1 MNRLHNKHKNTN
13 KKRTCK
19 SNKGTRKTL
28 KSYGIRR
35 GLSNKKGGSKGCL
48 SCLSCFSKQTGPH
61 SKSDTAKI
69 NNEIKQ
75 LYIYTI
81 YYGIL
86 YHHTG
91 VVQYL
96 LTFNEYKNKLI
107 SHIAYLTTGQHIL
120 SEKEQMSKVS
130 LKNVPHYVT
139 DLEWALGTTQ
149 GSRRS
154 QLEGVNDDNTKSIR
168 TDWQTV
174 KNTAEQDQQ
183 HPFKHLNAL
192 LNKYTDLFHSPF
204 EKTLPV

>member
-28 KSYGIRR
+28 KSYGFRR

-48 SCLSCFSKQTGPH
+48 SCFSKRTDPH
-61 SKSDTAKI
+61 SPSKTTRI

-86 YHHTG
+86 FHRTG
-91 VVQYL
+91 VAEYL
-96 LTFNEYKNKLI
+96 LKFNEYNNTLN
-107 SHIAYLTTGQHIL
+107 SHITYLTTGQHIL
-120 SEKEQMSKVS
+120 SEEGQMSKQQIQ
-130 LKNVPHYVT
+130 NVPRDVT
-139 DLEWALGTTQ
+139 DLELALGTTQ

-154 QLEGVNDDNTKSIR
+154 QLEGVNDDNTKLIR

-183 HPFKHLNAL
+183 HPFEHLNAL
-192 LNKYTDLFHSPF
+192 LNKYTVLFRSPF

>member
-48 SCLSCFSKQTGPH
+48 SCFSCFRGNGVHSRSKTEI
-61 SKSDTAKI
+61 I

-86 YHHTG
+86 FHRTG
-91 VVQYL
+91 VYQYL
-96 LTFNEYKNKLI
+96 LKFNEYNNTLN
-107 SHIAYLTTGQHIL
+107 SHITYLTTGQHIL
-120 SEKEQMSKVS
+120 SKEGQMSKQQIQ
-130 LKNVPHYVT
+130 NVPHEVN
-139 DLEWALGTTQ
+139 DLEGALGTLH

-154 QLEGVNDDNTKSIR
+154 QLKGVNDKNTNLIR
-168 TDWQTV
+168 TDWKTV

-183 HPFKHLNAL
+183 YPFEHLNAL
-192 LNKYTDLFHSPF
+192 LDKYTVAFRAPF
-204 EKTLPV
+204 DKTLPV

>member
-48 SCLSCFSKQTGPH
+48 SCFSCFSKRTGPH

-86 YHHTG
+86 YHRTG

-120 SEKEQMSKVS
+120 REEEQMSKTS
-130 LKNVPHYVT
+130 IKNVPRYVT
-139 DLEWALGTTQ
+139 DLECALGTTQ
-149 GSRRS
+149 GSIRS
-154 QLEGVNDDNTKSIR
+154 QLEGVNDKNTNLIR
-168 TDWQTV
+168 TDWKTV

-183 HPFKHLNAL
+183 YPFEHLNAL
-192 LNKYTDLFHSPF
+192 LNTYTDLFRAPF
-204 EKTLPV
+204 ETTLPV

>member
-48 SCLSCFSKQTGPH
+48 SCFSCFSKRTGPH
-61 SKSDTAKI
+61 SQSNTTKI

-86 YHHTG
+86 FHRTA

-120 SEKEQMSKVS
+120 SEEEQMSKMS
-130 LKNVPHYVT
+130 IKNVPRDVK
-139 DLEWALGTTQ
+139 DLEGALGKTQ

-154 QLEGVNDDNTKSIR
+154 QLEGVNDDNTEMIIK
-168 TDWQTV
+168 DWQTV
-174 KNTAEQDQQ
+174 KDTAEQDQQ
-183 HPFKHLNAL
+183 HPFEHLNAL
-192 LNKYTDLFHSPF
+192 LTKYTVLFRSPF
-204 EKTLPV
+204 DKTLPV